1 MVSQGRINFSHGMD
15 DDRKGITGS
24 VLIGEKAVSGWTTYC
39 LPLESAA
46 FKDLE
51 WQPALAASA
60 KPTSFYKVCIR
71 CTHGSLAGLPSSV
84 ALHAHN
90 AAVHP
95 PEASFI
101 RRLTS
106 LNVPAGF
113 AVGRV

>member
-71 CTHGSLAGLPSSV
+71 CTHNSLAGLPSSV
-84 ALHAHN
+84 ALHAHKTQQY
-90 AAVHP
+90 AHRKQ
-95 PEASFI
+95 ASSAD
-101 RRLTS
+101 S
-106 LNVPAGF
+106 LHSTCLLGLL
-113 AVGRV
+113 